1 MLNILQWYLV
11 MLLFSIVTLPI
22 SIKLFKNFKD
32 GAWVNATG
40 YITKGDYHGE
50 IPILKITDIKACD
63 KPNNEFVYPPD
74 ENYIPTSSWL

>member
-32 GAWVNATG
+32 GG
-40 YITKGDYHGE
+40 YIFSKVIGLGISRICNVVVFY
-50 IPILKITDIKACD
+50 IT
-63 KPNNEFVYPPD
+63 Y
-74 ENYIPTSSWL
+74 S